1 MIDIDTDSIFLN
13 EEDFVEDEVLF
24 DEVGEDLDITIDWEE
39 NWEMIDNQELWE

>member
-24 DEVGEDLDITIDWEE
+24 DEVSEDIDLSEVS
-39 NWEMIDNQELWE
+39 DEL